1 MGGRWNHRGTPLVYL
16 AESIALATLEVLV
29 HLQDTNML
37 SKYALV
43 QFSFRASLV
52 QELPREHLPEDW
64 AVFPHPL
71 STRTIG
77 EQWVVRGSSALLKVP
92 SAVSPREANYLLNP
106 RHPDVEKVE
115 VGSALVHTFD
125 PRLTEF

>member
-1 MGGRWNHRGTPLVYL
+1 VGGRWNHRGTPLVYL

-29 HLQDTNML
+29 HLQDTDTL

-43 QFSFRASLV
+43 QFSFDASLV

-64 AVFPHPL
+64 AAFPHPL

-77 EQWVVRGSSALLKVP
+77 EQWVSRGSSALLKVP

-106 RHPDVEKVE
+106 RHPDVAKVK
-115 VGSALVHTFD
+115 VGSAFVHTFD
-125 PRLTEF
+125 PRLTGP